1 MGQDGLIELLTTA
14 GLAML
19 SVGLWT
25 VRVAVTARG
34 NRVLGASVAAVEA
47 TVFAVAFSRLLADLD
62 SPERIAAYGLGV
74 ALGTLLGLRF
84 DAVLNPRALR
94 LVAVDPAGRLST
106 ALSAAG
112 WASTSTDGC
121 SQSGPVS
128 IVSLTIPEHEL
139 PALSAVMAT
148 TDSRTSWTLTP
159 VARRSSHSG
168 EGRGQYVAGGSLA
181 GNESLP
187 EPSIT
192 ASDETPSTL
201 PARAS
206 A

>member
-1 MGQDGLIELLTTA
+1 MGQDGLIGLLTTA

-47 TVFAVAFSRLLADLD
+47 TVFAVAFSRLLADLN

-106 ALSAAG
+106 TLSAAG

-121 SQSGPVS
+121 SQTGPVS
-128 IVSLTIPEHEL
+128 IVSLTIPEHDL

-148 TDSRTSWTLTP
+148 TGLEDFLDSDAGDTTKLSQRG
-159 VARRSSHSG
+159 RSRSVRGGWVTRG
-168 EGRGQYVAGGSLA
+168 ERILA
-181 GNESLP
+181 GAVDHA
-187 EPSIT
+187 I
-192 ASDETPSTL
+192 
-201 PARAS
+201 R
-206 A
+206 